1 MPENSSRRG
10 SDVAVIIFTV
20 MITLLTYPIIINAS
34 SASDSSSA
42 NVRKLDEVD
51 PIKCSPSCVQT
62 PPPPSPP
69 PPSPPPPACPPPPAL
84 PPPPK
89 KVSPYCPPPPP
100 PADLLYITGPPGNL
114 YPVDEQF
121 GAAAGKSFTVV
132 KLSGLI
138 GLVILGFLIL

>member
-1 MPENSSRRG
+1 MPGNSHRRG
-10 SDVAVIIFTV
+10 SVVIFTV
-20 MITLLTYPIIINAS
+20 MMITLLTCPIIIKAS
-34 SASDSSSA
+34 SSSDASLA
-42 NVRKLDEVD
+42 ARKLDEVD
-51 PIKCSPSCVQT
+51 PIKCSPSCIQN

-84 PPPPK
+84 PPPPPK
-89 KVSPYCPPPPP
+89 KVSSYCPPPPP
-100 PADLLYITGPPGNL
+100 PANFLYITGPPGNL

-138 GLVILGFLIL
+138 AFGIIGFLIL

>member
-1 MPENSSRRG
+1 MPGSYHCRG
-10 SDVAVIIFTV
+10 SNVAVIVFTV
-20 MITLLTYPIIINAS
+20 MITLLTCPIIIKAS
-34 SASDSSSA
+34 SSSDFSSA
-42 NVRKLDEVD
+42 NMRKLDEVD
-51 PIKCSPSCVQT
+51 PIKCSPSCVQN

-89 KVSPYCPPPPP
+89 KVSPNCPPPPP
-100 PADLLYITGPPGNL
+100 ANFLYITGPPGNL

-132 KLSGLI
+132 KLAGLI
-138 GLVILGFLIL
+138 GFGVLGVLAL

>member
-1 MPENSSRRG
+1 MSGNSHRRG
-10 SDVAVIIFTV
+10 SVVIFSV
-20 MITLLTYPIIINAS
+20 MLITLLTCPTLINAS
-34 SASDSSSA
+34 PSSE
-42 NVRKLDEVD
+42 RKLDEVD
-51 PIKCSPSCVQT
+51 PIKCSPSCIQN

-84 PPPPK
+84 PPPPPK
-89 KVSPYCPPPPP
+89 KVSPNCPPPPP
-100 PADLLYITGPPGNL
+100 ANFLYITGPPGNL

-138 GLVILGFLIL
+138 ALGIMGFLIL